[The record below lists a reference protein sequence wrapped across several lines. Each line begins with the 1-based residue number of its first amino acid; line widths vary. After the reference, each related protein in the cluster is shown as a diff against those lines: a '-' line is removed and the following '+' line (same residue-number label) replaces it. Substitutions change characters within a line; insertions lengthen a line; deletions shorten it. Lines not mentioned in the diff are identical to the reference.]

1 MIFPD
6 PSLLWMVLSTL
17 LGLLMNMWTHFCRAF
32 AWENNSLVTGDMIRL
47 MLKRWTRGSNVEC
60 RQPPRRLKYLLS
72 YSLCSF
78 LSSDVLPSKQ
88 IISSRKTI
96 KSIPTLYFLLPTKW
110 FPIWEEGDLT
120 WFDDHPCSLS
130 LSLSYI
136 IFAFGTLG
144 GMVASLYP
152 S

>member
-6 PSLLWMVLSTL
+6 PSLLWMVLSIL
-17 LGLLMNMWTHFCRAF
+17 SWLLMSMWTHFCRAF
-32 AWENNSLVTGDMIRL
+32 ARENSSLVTGDMSRL

-60 RQPPRRLKYLLS
+60 RQPPRRLKYLLFS
-72 YSLCSF
+72 SVCSF
-78 LSSDVLPSKQ
+78 LSSGALHSKQ
-88 IISSRKTI
+88 IISSWKTI
-96 KSIPTLYFLLPTKW
+96 KSIPTLYFLLHTKW
-110 FPIWEEGDLT
+110 FPIWEEGGLT
-120 WFDDHPCSLS
+120 CFDDHPCSLS
-130 LSLSYI
+130 LSLPYI